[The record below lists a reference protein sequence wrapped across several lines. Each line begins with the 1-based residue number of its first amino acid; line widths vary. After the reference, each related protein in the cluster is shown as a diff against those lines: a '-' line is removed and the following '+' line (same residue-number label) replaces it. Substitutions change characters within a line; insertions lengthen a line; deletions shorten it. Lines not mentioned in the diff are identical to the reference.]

1 MTEPFHGAKIA
12 LLVDNQIVTILRDE
26 TPSIPWPGHWDL
38 PGGGREGAE
47 TPVECAL
54 RELREELGLILDP
67 ASVNWLRRYPSPPG
81 FVWFLV
87 AELPLFDVA
96 QESDF
101 RPQRPPENVSP
112 PQTGCIGKRNEKPK
126 KPLITAES
134 HLLLPPHNAL
144 EAFPRRPHKS
154 LN

>member
-87 AELPLFDVA
+87 AELPLFDASKVNFGNEG
-96 QESDF
+96 QEWRLVHLEWYLSHKKAISDHKDRLRTYLRH
-101 RPQRPPENVSP
+101 RPGALAKGTKNQRN
-112 PQTGCIGKRNEKPK
+112 
-126 KPLITAES
+126 L
-134 HLLLPPHNAL
+134 
-144 EAFPRRPHKS
+144 
-154 LN
+154 